1 MSNSDPKRSGNSR
14 TAWKSRLKSA
24 VCFCLYW
31 TGVEWLLARLI
42 RVDAAAILMYH
53 GVCDNSPM
61 PSHIN
66 FHHNRRMF
74 ERQMRLLKRRYRVV
88 PLGEVVDALARK
100 QSLKKSVV
108 LTFDD
113 GYQNNQRSVAPI
125 LERLDLPFTIF
136 VATAYVGTGRWMP
149 LNEVYWRWSTG
160 ELTTEDLD
168 SYRKQLRGR
177 PRSESGELVGELQ
190 TQPLAPSLAAEESFA
205 MLNWDEIQAMARARI
220 EFGSHTH
227 THCNMA
233 AESPSQQ
240 RVELEISKE
249 LLESRLHRPIRTF
262 AYPYGHAEHMSESSR
277 QNVIAAGYDCAVSAE
292 YGLVTSGSDRFCL
305 PRLGG
310 VGPIWNFAGEIVY
323 HFAREAVKGTF
334 ARLRG
339 YVEEQR
345 A

>member
-1 MSNSDPKRSGNSR
+1 MNNSDPKRHGNR
-14 TAWKSRLKSA
+14 RNAWKLRIKS
-24 VCFCLYW
+24 VIYLCFYY
-31 TGVEWLLARLI
+31 TGLEWLLARLI
-42 RVDAAAILMYH
+42 PVDAAAILMYH

-66 FHHNRRMF
+66 FHHNRRKF
-74 ERQMRLLKRRYRVV
+74 ERQMRLLKRRYQVV
-88 PLGEVVDALARK
+88 PLERVVDALARK
-100 QSLKKSVV
+100 QSLKKFVV

-113 GYQNNQRSVAPI
+113 GYRNNQSIVAPI
-125 LERLDLPFTIF
+125 LQRLDLPFTIF
-136 VATAYVGTGRWMP
+136 VATAYVGTDRWMP

-168 SYRKQLRGR
+168 FYRKQLRGR
-177 PRSESGELVGELQ
+177 PRAESGELVAELQ
-190 TQPLAPSLAAEESFA
+190 TQTLAPSPEAEESFA
-205 MLNWDEIQAMARARI
+205 MLNWDEIQGMARARI

-262 AYPYGHAEHMSESSR
+262 AYPYGHTEHMSESSR
-277 QNVIAAGYDCAVSAE
+277 RNVIAAGYDCAVSAE
-292 YGLVTSGSDRFCL
+292 YGLVTSRSDRFRL

-310 VGPIWNFAGEIVY
+310 GGPIWTFAGEIVY
-323 HFAREAVKGTF
+323 HFVRESAKGML
-334 ARLRG
+334 ARLRWHAKD
-339 YVEEQR
+339 QH